1 LPAVEQHLRRL
12 RDELSRA
19 IGRARRPEDRE
30 ELTRLQGEVES
41 RLQALE
47 DEKEHSWLVGALEK
61 AELRF
66 ESEHP
71 NLGEALRNAIE
82 VLSAGGI

>member
-1 LPAVEQHLRRL
+1 VEQHLRRL
-12 RDELSRA
+12 LDELSGA
-19 IGRARRPEDRE
+19 IGRARQNEDRE
-30 ELTRLQGEVES
+30 ELS
-41 RLQALE
+41 RLHEKVQARLGQSSE
-47 DEKEHSWLVGALEK
+47 MERSGLVGALEK

-71 NLGEALRNAIE
+71 TLGEALRDAIE